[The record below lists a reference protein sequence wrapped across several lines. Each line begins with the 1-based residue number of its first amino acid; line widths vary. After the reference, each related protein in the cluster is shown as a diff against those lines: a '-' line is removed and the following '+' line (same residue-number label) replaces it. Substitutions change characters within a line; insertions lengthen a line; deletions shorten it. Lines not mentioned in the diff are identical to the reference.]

1 MPLLPPLPAGTAH
14 PPGQLPRAGEARVV
28 AGAEA
33 VEGGGRVGGARVG
46 EAGAH
51 GARVVVVAAAARVLR
66 PRGGG
71 DGAAAAV
78 GAGGEAEAVK
88 LLQLPPAEAAG
99 VRGARGAACW
109 AVMVVVMVRRR
120 CGMSVL
126 SVCLIR
132 APGQILYLAASVV
145 DEAML
150 DRKGSS
156 VQLAASWVA
165 CWLIEVGEV
174 VVCGVTRQLLGLVAA
189 AGSIDHRSSIIQSPV
204 HDRMGRA
211 PSCLLQNTNT
221 HSSVWGWCDWPLAAS
236 LNQSANQ
243 STTRS
248 IHGGRVGSN
257 RRGWIEIGAAAADP
271 KRLSLLL
278 LVVVVTA
285 KRKNQPLLSA
295 SLLCVDMW
303 RLPNLNLTTQSKE
316 GATAWID
323 RSIHQISCSSLLR
336 G

>member
-204 HDRMGRA
+204 HDRMGRPRPVVSA
-211 PSCLLQNTNT
+211 SEHQHALKC
-221 HSSVWGWCDWPLAAS
+221 VGVVRLAACCQP
-236 LNQSANQ
+236 QSISQ
-243 STTRS
+243 SINHS
-248 IHGGRVGSN
+248 IDPRWA
-257 RRGWIEIGAAAADP
+257 GWIESERLDRDRCCRCRSKAP
-271 KRLSLLL
+271 LSL
-278 LVVVVTA
+278 A
-285 KRKNQPLLSA
+285 PRRCRCRNGQ
-295 SLLCVDMW
+295 
-303 RLPNLNLTTQSKE
+303 
-316 GATAWID
+316 
-323 RSIHQISCSSLLR
+323 
-336 G
+336 